1 GPHIVR
7 PLRYRKKRADCS
19 GQQHTAR
26 GSPREGGLPRLLVQL
41 HILQSITLN
50 QQLHKL
56 VDSSSFGPG
65 PGLYGHVHWWNS
77 AVHVHVQVWVRRLH
91 DACGGWDSNP
101 RRPSPQGPKP
111 RAGYDHAFCPLDL
124 ALVPPQISE
133 ARTTPRP
140 WANKDYLA
148 AHTATI
154 SFPGPSDD
162 KGRSPACRIG
172 TAWGRR

>member
-1 GPHIVR
+1 TRGTVPEPAGDSCEPPQCTLKAPCPSHS
-7 PLRYRKKRADCS
+7 RYQS
-19 GQQHTAR
+19 GL
-26 GSPREGGLPRLLVQL
+26 GSA
-41 HILQSITLN
+41 I
-50 QQLHKL
+50 
-56 VDSSSFGPG
+56 
-65 PGLYGHVHWWNS
+65 W
-77 AVHVHVQVWVRRLH
+77 
-91 DACGGWDSNP
+91 CGGWDSNP

-148 AHTATI
+148 AHIATI